1 MREMKDSRQF
11 PLAMTVATIIMM
23 LVYISIVTLAYL
35 AKGDSLPSFAPDAVT
50 NPHFR
55 QIVGALVAFNV
66 FTSYLLTNVPLA
78 MALHERI
85 APETSRDFTS
95 MRARVHWLLLTSA
108 LLAFSFVVAN
118 AIPFFGAFQGM
129 IGSALGAPIVFGW
142 PPLFFL
148 MACKK

>member
-1 MREMKDSRQF
+1 M
-11 PLAMTVATIIMM
+11 
-23 LVYISIVTLAYL
+23 
-35 AKGDSLPSFAPDAVT
+35 G
-50 NPHFR
+50 
-55 QIVGALVAFNV
+55 GLVAFNV

-78 MALHERI
+78 LALHERI

-95 MRARVHWLLLTSA
+95 LRSRVHWLLLTSA

-148 MACKK
+148 MACKKYVAMVLFVCVCVRARAFCTNSHWNQKQRNM